1 MRKPVAQITENA
13 ESLLP
18 APPRPV
24 FLVTFRHPVPV
35 GVKGMGEF
43 PKSIDDL
50 VLIEL
55 TGNQPD
61 LQGFIRCL
69 MPGDPGVDDVVQQ
82 TNLVVWRKRS
92 HFKPGTDFR
101 AWMFAIARLEVLA
114 HRKRTGRKSWLVIDE
129 PLTQRLA
136 ESMAAIG
143 RETPSNQLG
152 PALETCL
159 KRLDPR
165 ERRIIDRF
173 YFANDSL
180 RNIATA
186 EATSEGAL
194 KVRLHRI
201 RAALRRCI
209 EKQSQPA

>member
-1 MRKPVAQITENA
+1 MDLFRKNN
-13 ESLLP
+13 
-18 APPRPV
+18 
-24 FLVTFRHPVPV
+24 
-35 GVKGMGEF
+35 
-43 PKSIDDL
+43 DDL

-61 LQGFIRCL
+61 LQGFVHCL

-92 HFKPGTDFR
+92 SFRPGTDFR

-114 HRKRTGRKSWLVIDE
+114 HRKRIGRKSWLVIDE

-136 ESMAAIG
+136 ESMAASG
-143 RETPSNQLG
+143 RETPSNRLAL
-152 PALETCL
+152 ALETCMERL
-159 KRLDPR
+159 KPA
-165 ERRIIDRF
+165 ERKIIDRF
-173 YFANDSL
+173 YFANESVRHIADSDA
-180 RNIATA
+180 IK
-186 EATSEGAL
+186 EGAV

-209 EKQSQPA
+209 EQQTRPA